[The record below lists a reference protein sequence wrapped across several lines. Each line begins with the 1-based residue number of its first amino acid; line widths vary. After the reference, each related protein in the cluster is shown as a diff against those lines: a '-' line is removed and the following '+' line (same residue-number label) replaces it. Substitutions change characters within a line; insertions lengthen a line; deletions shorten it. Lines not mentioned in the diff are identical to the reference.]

1 VDSELPRFDEHY
13 ELGPEIGRGA
23 FGAVHRAT
31 RRSDGAPAA
40 AKLLRQVTAD
50 ARARVRRE
58 AALVRD
64 LEHPHLVRLHGVF
77 ADQEG
82 QPVLVYDLIEGTT
95 LQDQGLQGGASAEE
109 VIRWVGELAEALRA
123 LHEAG
128 LVHRDLK
135 PENVMID
142 AAGRVRLLDYGLARP
157 EEQGL
162 TMTAEGMVL
171 GTPSYMAPEVF
182 DGERPSTS
190 DDVYALACLAYTALA
205 GRPAHQG
212 ETPFRILETKRFPCP
227 RLPQLAKLGNET
239 LGALD
244 AVFARALAP
253 ERTERYPDPRALA
266 EALSRALGEADE
278 VGAPTVLLS
287 DTRPVLEPPAPPGP
301 MSTTKFLR
309 RATARGAPLV
319 ALLVLFVVALRPGRA
334 PSPAPLPEVAPAQ
347 EPPGKS
353 SDAQR
358 LAEDLVQE
366 LEALG
371 GLWIDRAGVVRPRS
385 AGGLIPDGG
394 RPLVGEDP
402 LLFGPCVENM
412 PSLREHLARRARGEV
427 AWHDLPEAD
436 REALLQVAADFR
448 GQGLP
453 DPFWPLLDVR
463 PGEPM
468 PPEDHPEYRDFL
480 RRKFNEVCGEVP
492 IADPGPWLRTAWAR
506 IIQVR
511 VLAEALQDD
520 LERPDSQVVRDLGI
534 RNTVTFTSDPLA
546 AFGAHFHKTLLRP
559 ELDHALRDSRRAYQ
573 AAIWAVGLVLRF
585 APQLEAEQA
594 SHMLWEIAADYRFLF
609 LSHLTLVEPEALLG
623 TSASDPAA
631 ARARFRLHDTQRRS
645 RDGTHVLARNEAP
658 DPRVALAR
666 RMLESPVGSVIAETR
681 VGEGLE
687 YLEDELSASE
697 YRAIC
702 RELRE
707 GHQEPHG
714 PCLGQLLDQELGEV
728 R

>member
-1 VDSELPRFDEHY
+1 VDGELPRFDEHY

-23 FGAVHRAT
+23 FGAVHRAM

-77 ADQEG
+77 ADQNG

-95 LQDQGLQGGASAEE
+95 LQDRGLQGGASAEE
-109 VIRWVGELAEALRA
+109 VIRWVRELAEALVA
-123 LHEAG
+123 LHEVG

-142 AAGRVRLLDYGLARP
+142 AVGRVRLLDYGLARP

-182 DGERPSTS
+182 DGERPSTT

-212 ETPFRILETKRFPCP
+212 ETPFQILETKRFSAP
-227 RLPQLAKLGNET
+227 RLPKLAKLGNEA

-244 AVFARALAP
+244 AVFARALDPARD
-253 ERTERYPDPRALA
+253 ERFPDPLALA
-266 EALSRALGEADE
+266 EALSRALGEVDDAA
-278 VGAPTVLLS
+278 APTVVLS
-287 DTRPVLEPPAPPGP
+287 DTRPVLAPPAQPGP

-309 RATARGAPLV
+309 RATARGVPVV
-319 ALLVLFVVALRPGRA
+319 ALLALFVVALRPGGA
-334 PSPAPLPEVAPAQ
+334 PSPPLLPEGAPAQ
-347 EPPGKS
+347 ELPGKT

-358 LAEDLVQE
+358 LAADLVRE

-371 GLWIDRAGVVRPRS
+371 GLWIDRAGVVHPRRAS
-385 AGGLIPDGG
+385 GVIPEGG

-412 PSLREHLARRARGEV
+412 PTLREHLASRARGEV
-427 AWHDLPEAD
+427 AWHDLPDDD

-468 PPEDHPEYRDFL
+468 PPGDHPEYRDFL
-480 RRKFNEVCGEVP
+480 RRKFNEVCSEVP
-492 IADPGPWLRTAWAR
+492 LAEPGPWLRTVWAR
-506 IIQVR
+506 IVQVR
-511 VLAEALQDD
+511 VLGEALQDD
-520 LERPDSQVVRDLGI
+520 LERQDSKVVRDLGI

-546 AFGAHFHKTLLRP
+546 AFGAHFHKALLRP

-573 AAIWAVGLVLRF
+573 AAIWAVGLALRF
-585 APQLEAEQA
+585 APQQEADQA
-594 SHMLWEIAADYRFLF
+594 AHMLWQIAADYRFLF
-609 LSHLTLVEPEALLG
+609 LSHLTQLTPEVLLG
-623 TSASDPAA
+623 TSASDPPTAW
-631 ARARFRLHDTQRRS
+631 ARLRLHDTQRRS
-645 RDGTHVLARNEAP
+645 RDGTHVVTHNDAPDLRPQLARL
-658 DPRVALAR
+658 ALR
-666 RMLESPVGSVIAETR
+666 PPLGSAIAGTR
-681 VGEGLE
+681 VGESLE
-687 YLEDELSASE
+687 YLEDELSALE
-697 YRAIC
+697 YRELC
-702 RELRE
+702 RDLLERLRPSP
-707 GHQEPHG
+707 GS
-714 PCLGQLLDQELGEV
+714 CLHQLLAGV